1 MPWKTEHPTPTFA
14 AFKKIAAKAGF
25 NQTGTKLLYD
35 YLSGTTS
42 FDGRNFLAVDTS
54 LMDPRFLA
62 SEYLVQDLSLLNDA
76 SFERFR
82 ASCEDDG
89 LFTPLLQDGDHILL
103 QVA

>member
-1 MPWKTEHPTPTFA
+1 MPFRTEHPTPPFA
-14 AFKKIAAKAGF
+14 AFKRVATKAGF
-25 NQTGTKLLYD
+25 DRTGTKLLYD
-35 YLSGTTS
+35 YLTGNTS
-42 FDGRNFLAVDTS
+42 FDGRNLFADDPY
-54 LMDPRFLA
+54 LMDPHFLG